1 MSTGGAIKKL
11 IIDGLN
17 FPLSSDNDANFTKGG
32 TYLTEGQE
40 TTSGPFFLADTISGS
55 LKGAEL
61 RAVPGS
67 VEFDNLDRIAQK
79 SVENPVSCL
88 VTMANGVS
96 YSAKGGARIVISG
109 AADGMATTREGKLPI
124 DIHPD
129 KGEWAK
135 A

>member
-1 MSTGGAIKKL
+1 MSVGGAIKKL
-11 IIDGLN
+11 IIGGLN
-17 FPLSSDNDANFTKGG
+17 YPLSSDNDANFTKGG
-32 TYLTEGQE
+32 TYLTEAQE
-40 TTSGPFFLADTISGS
+40 TTGGPFFLADKVSGS

-67 VEFDNLDRIAQK
+67 LEFDNINEAAQK

-109 AADGMATTREGKLPI
+109 AGDGMATTREGKLSI
-124 DIHPD
+124 DLHPE